1 MPVQEARLAQPAEQ
15 QPGATGDELGLLSML
30 IKGKGDGAAD
40 DFELNLFEEDEP
52 MGGAKRGSTKKAVA
66 KKEGG
71 KAAPV
76 AKRASLSKAMKEVGK
91 GKYISLRLVMFI
103 PDESG

>member
-1 MPVQEARLAQPAEQ
+1 MPVQEARLVQATEQ
-15 QPGATGDELGLLSML
+15 QPGATGDELGLLSLL
-30 IKGKGDGAAD
+30 IKGKGDGVAD

-52 MGGAKRGSTKKAVA
+52 MGGAGGAKRGSTKKGAA

-71 KAAPV
+71 KPAPV

-91 GKYISLRLVMFI
+91 YCICIVNTHSR
-103 PDESG
+103 